1 LEVYVLIT
9 IVIILLLIIYTYLV
23 QAKKHKKRERLLKI
37 IEENWNIIKEEEHD
51 FSYIDYLYKIY
62 KHQDNNG
69 SMKVDDITWNDFEMD
84 GVFDKLN
91 YTYSTMGEIYLY
103 HMLRNPTNDISILK
117 ERDRIIEYY
126 SNNAKDRVIKQYQLN
141 NIGKFNKVSIYEYR
155 KLIEAIQR
163 FNISW
168 HVIIPLFQLF
178 SILILVINSNLGIPL
193 FVAALTINLL
203 SYYKRSNKIEPYLP
217 VIMQIGSLL
226 EAIKDMNDM
235 QGNEELNEY
244 SNILSK
250 ISELTKSYKRY
261 YRFFGSLTFGKIPD
275 IDMLYDTII
284 KPFLHTDIIV
294 FLKLINFI
302 RNNMSALI
310 EAYETVG
317 FLDSMIA
324 ISAFRHKV
332 LELQGEYICKP
343 DFCTHKL
350 CYIAQDIY
358 NPLIIRP
365 VTNSLNTVDSILI
378 TGSNATGKSTF
389 LRTIGLNAILAQTI
403 YTVCAKSYS
412 ASFFTIMSSMSL
424 RDNIYSGE
432 SYYMMEIKALKR
444 ILDAINAET
453 PILCCIDEVLRGT
466 NTIERIAASSKILES
481 LAKSNVLCLVAS
493 HDLELTY
500 IVEECY
506 KNYHFQ
512 ENVDSYG
519 VVCDFKLYSGRS
531 YTRNAINLLKFMGY
545 SEDIIEDAKSRA
557 NNYISSGKWT

>member
-1 LEVYVLIT
+1 MDVYILIT
-9 IVIILLLIIYTYLV
+9 IIIILVLIIYTYLV
-23 QAKKHKKRERLLKI
+23 QAKKRRKRELLLKI
-37 IEENWNIIKEEEHD
+37 IEEDWNFVKEDTHD
-51 FSYIDYLYKIY
+51 LSYIDYLYKIY
-62 KHQDNNG
+62 QHQDQNQ

-84 GVFDKLN
+84 GVFDKIN
-91 YTYSTMGEIYLY
+91 YTYSTIGEIYLY
-103 HMLRNPTNDISILK
+103 NMLRNPTNDISILK

-126 SNNAKDRVIKQYQLN
+126 ANNKKARVIKQYQLN

-155 KLIEAIQR
+155 KLIESIPP
-163 FNISW
+163 FNLAW
-168 HVIIPLFQLF
+168 HIMIPILQIL
-178 SILILVINSNLGIPL
+178 SIFVLVINSNLGIPL
-193 FVAALTINLL
+193 FIAALSVNLV
-203 SYYKRSNKIEPYLP
+203 SYYKRSRKIESYLP

-226 EAIKDMNDM
+226 GAIKDMNDL
-235 QGNEELNEY
+235 QEVAELKEY

-275 IDMLYDTII
+275 IDMFYDTII

-294 FLKLINFI
+294 FHKLINFI
-302 RNNMSALI
+302 KNNMSTLI

-332 LELQGEYICKP
+332 LELQKENICKP
-343 DFCTHKL
+343 DFGAQQL

-358 NPLIIRP
+358 NPLLTRP
-365 VTNSLNTVDSILI
+365 VTNSINTVDSILI

-424 RDNIYSGE
+424 RDNIYRGE

-444 ILDAINAET
+444 ILDAINAEI

-500 IVEECY
+500 IVEDSY

-512 ENVDSYG
+512 ESVDSYG
-519 VVCDFKLYSGRS
+519 VVCDFKLYTGRS

-545 SEDIIEDAKSRA
+545 SEDIIDDAKSRA
-557 NNYISSGKWT
+557 NTYISSGKWT